1 MFMGTEATCS
11 KEGVVLKKLINLSFD
26 MIDVA
31 EVIIVRKL
39 ANVDVIESSSSEVGS
54 FSQGEFDN
62 LYGCKNMQMRNTN
75 KVVKLML

>member
-1 MFMGTEATCS
+1 MFMGTEAYCS
-11 KEGVVLKKLINLSFD
+11 KDWVVLKKLSIHTVD

-31 EVIIVRKL
+31 EVIIVREI

-62 LYGCKNMQMRNTN
+62 LYGCKNMQMSNTN